1 MAEMNEWDKRHL
13 RDTEALER
21 QIDEIFRSAVR
32 EAARVAATTG
42 GVKGDKPFSF
52 DDYPATRN
60 RIEKLL
66 SKLTDG
72 LTAAIVNG
80 IDAEWTLANNKNS
93 ELANQVFGDNAG
105 KLPEDQYRRYYAT
118 NDKAREAFKA
128 RKEQGL
134 SLSDRVWRYSDMFKR
149 EIELG
154 IDIGLRDGL
163 SADEMSRELRQYLR
177 HPDKLFRRVRDRH
190 GNLVLSRAAKAFHPG
205 QGVYR
210 SSYKN
215 ARRLAATET
224 NIAYR
229 TADHLRWQE
238 FDFVVGIRIVLSNN
252 HTLNGQPFEDICDQL
267 SAPLGSKATS
277 GRGCYPK
284 DFKFTGWHPHCRC
297 HAETILKTEEEMAE
311 DNRRIMAGED
321 ISGESVNTV
330 RDVPKQFKEWLDEN
344 KDRAQRS
351 YSVPYF
357 LSDNRKYLP
366 KDYLKIWGMKT
377 PYATYDEYGQ
387 AMKYN
392 RSHASFTDE
401 QRRNNRELS
410 EALPVIQGKIMNFTE
425 ADGNRCNPKF
435 TIENA
440 EILGYRHNC
449 QTCTVAYE
457 LRRRGF
463 NIEAAPNPVLKGYKK
478 YRDFDR
484 FCNMEDVQWTD
495 RFVTADGKRAT
506 YKWSAGIK
514 DTGLA
519 KLKFIEDNT
528 AAQGRYEIYCAWKGG
543 SAHVFVVERQK
554 DGNLLWFDP
563 QSGRRGNWTDF
574 NDDYINQMKSG
585 SIGVLRIDD
594 KLINPVFS
602 SRFKKP
608 VD

>member
-1 MAEMNEWDKRHL
+1 MNEWDKRHL

-60 RIEKLL
+60 RVEKLL

-118 NDKAREAFKA
+118 NDKAREAFKG

-154 IDIGLRDGL
+154 IDIGIRDGL

-311 DNRRIMAGED
+311 DNRRIMAGEN

-330 RDVPKQFKEWLDEN
+330 KDVPRQFRKWLDEN
-344 KDRAQRS
+344 RDRAQRS

-357 LSDNRKYLP
+357 LSDNKKYLP
-366 KDYLKIWGMKT
+366 ENYLKLWGMKT
-377 PYATYDEYGQ
+377 PYATFSEYEQ
-387 AMKYN
+387 ALKYN
-392 RSHASFTDE
+392 RTHAAFTDE
-401 QRRNNRELS
+401 QLRNNRELS
-410 EALPVIQGKIMNFTE
+410 DALPVIQGKIMNFGE
-425 ADGNRCNPKF
+425 ADKGRSNPNF
-435 TIENA
+435 GIENSSS
-440 EILGYRHNC
+440 LGYQHNC
-449 QTCTVAYE
+449 QTCTLSYE

-463 NIEAAPNPVLKGYKK
+463 IVEAKANPVVPGYVK
-478 YRDFDR
+478 YRDFEK
-484 FCNMEDVQWTD
+484 FCNTKQIRWTD
-495 RFVTADGKRAT
+495 RFQTSDGKSAS
-506 YKWSAGIK
+506 YKWSVGIN
-514 DTGLA
+514 DTGLS

-528 AAQGRYEIYCAWKGG
+528 QSQGRYEIYCQWKAKDSG
-543 SAHVFVVERQK
+543 AHVFIVERQK
-554 DGNLLWFDP
+554 NGDLLWYDP
-563 QSGRRGNWTDF
+563 QSGLRGDALAF
-574 NDDYINQMKSG
+574 DHYINSMLAGK
-585 SIGVLRIDD
+585 IGVMRIDD
-594 KLINPVFS
+594 KLINPKFAERLLKAS
-602 SRFKKP
+602 E
-608 VD
+608 